1 MTVWLLIA
9 QIAIFLVTFAVAAY
23 WIFVRYDCGGE
34 VAGLI
39 TLSIGTAINLILS
52 CVYSWCTITIW
63 FSAVAIAFIGFCLG
77 FIVEDDSLPEI
88 LFSGGGLIAGIILIA
103 VIGTS
108 IFGDFVHSTHE
119 IAYVEEQKINIMA
132 STDNG
137 IEDTSIRGS
146 SNLIF
151 GTVTGTTSLTY
162 YYSYYYQEED
172 GSIAIGTL
180 QANNT
185 KLYKLV
191 EDEQPYV
198 LKKTKKHKTVNW
210 LTGLP
215 CDEIYT
221 GTSSYELY
229 VPESAIPTNFTYD
242 LN

>member
-1 MTVWLLIA
+1 MTIGLLIT
-9 QIAIFLVTFAVAAY
+9 QIAIFLVTFAVAVY
-23 WIFVRYDCGGE
+23 WIFVRYDYGGE
-34 VAGLI
+34 VVGFI
-39 TLSIGTAINLILS
+39 TLSIGTVINFILS

-88 LFSGGGLIAGIILIA
+88 LFSGGGLIAGIILLA
-103 VIGTS
+103 VIGTC
-108 IFGDFVHSTHE
+108 IFGDFVHSTAE
-119 IAYVEEQKINIMA
+119 VAYIEEKRVNILS
-132 STDNG
+132 STDKG
-137 IEDTSIRGS
+137 IADTSIHGS

-162 YYSYYYQEED
+162 YYTYYYQEED

-191 EDEQPYV
+191 EGEQPYV
-198 LKKTKKHKTVNW
+198 IKKTKKHKTVNW

-229 VPESAIPTNFTYD
+229 VPESAIPTNFTYNLD
-242 LN
+242 

>member
-1 MTVWLLIA
+1 MTVGLLIT
-9 QIAIFLVTFAVAAY
+9 QIAIFLVTFAGAVY
-23 WIFVRYDCGGE
+23 WIFVRYDDGE

-39 TLSIGTAINLILS
+39 TLLIGTGINIILS

-77 FIVEDDSLPEI
+77 FIMEDDGLPEI
-88 LFSGGGLIAGIILIA
+88 VFSGGGLIAGIILVA

-108 IFGDFVHSTHE
+108 IFGDFVHSTAE
-119 IAYVEEQKINIMA
+119 VAYIEEKRVNIM
-132 STDNG
+132 SSVDKG
-137 IEDTSIRGS
+137 IADTSILGS
-146 SNLIF
+146 SNLLF
-151 GTVTGTTSLTY
+151 GTVSGTTTLTY

-180 QANNT
+180 SANNT

-191 EDEQPYV
+191 EGEQPYV
-198 LKKTKKHKTVNW
+198 IKKTKKHKTVNW

-229 VPESAIPTNFTYD
+229 VPESAIPTNFTYNLD
-242 LN
+242 

>member
-1 MTVWLLIA
+1 M
-9 QIAIFLVTFAVAAY
+9 
-23 WIFVRYDCGGE
+23 
-34 VAGLI
+34 
-39 TLSIGTAINLILS
+39 
-52 CVYSWCTITIW
+52 
-63 FSAVAIAFIGFCLG
+63 
-77 FIVEDDSLPEI
+77 
-88 LFSGGGLIAGIILIA
+88 IA